1 MAEVE
6 QLRGLG
12 SGEHSVVF
20 VQHVRES
27 QLRRQSGSG
36 VRALAALAAR
46 AVGRGNAKSVT
57 ESLGLYRQRLH
68 PTGTPEGTDGWW
80 EIGSVESAVG
90 AATDMVDQLELAGW
104 PILDRMLLPGG
115 MLDQIRH
122 GDLGQMKRSNFGVFF
137 ARAEALLLM
146 GQGPS
151 KALEASLHNALE
163 HCMPGQEEHAR
174 MFEEWVREQA
184 REAS

>member
-1 MAEVE
+1 MP
-6 QLRGLG
+6 
-12 SGEHSVVF
+12 
-20 VQHVRES
+20 
-27 QLRRQSGSG
+27 
-36 VRALAALAAR
+36 
-46 AVGRGNAKSVT
+46 KSVT

-104 PILDRMLLPGG
+104 PILDCMLLPGG

-122 GDLGQMKRSNFGVFF
+122 GDLGHMKRSNFRVFF

-146 GQGPS
+146 DQGPS
-151 KALEASLHNALE
+151 EALEESLPNALE

-174 MFEEWVREQA
+174 MFDEWVREQA